1 MFSAHATPRAIA
13 TRNLNFFINF
23 IHPNSVYITGIVE
36 DLQPQARRDE
46 AVKLNKAIFEFN
58 MEEKLREATQGEL
71 KDQADKMRNHHGVLA
86 EALVNPFYD
95 GDYVITTV
103 KIEVAM
109 TLPVD
114 IQPYLSDT
122 IKHQIQVGG
131 LLKHGPIANF
141 R

>member
-1 MFSAHATPRAIA
+1 M
-13 TRNLNFFINF
+13 
-23 IHPNSVYITGIVE
+23 YITGIVE